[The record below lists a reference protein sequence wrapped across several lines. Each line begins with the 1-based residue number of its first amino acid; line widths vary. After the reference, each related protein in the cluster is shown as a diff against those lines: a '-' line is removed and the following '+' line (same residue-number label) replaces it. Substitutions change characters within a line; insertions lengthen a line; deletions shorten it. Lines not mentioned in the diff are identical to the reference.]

1 MALRIDLLSGLGLAT
16 LGVGG
21 LATGGIL
28 WNFQG
33 RTLGIGTT
41 VSSLVVIGISMVILR
56 PQPVEPVLE
65 PTAAVEGSKADG
77 ITLQLPQISI
87 LGALLA
93 TVGTL
98 GLAASGI
105 GWKFQGLALGL
116 TGTLTS
122 LVALLL
128 SVLFLWPVGRKQ
140 KPSLATAAPA
150 EVVPAAKESTLTTT
164 EAIRRELAEA
174 QTNAPE
180 VTLVNF
186 APTHLVPGRT
196 LISGPRK
203 PGSSLGRYRRMAEDL
218 FRS

>member
-1 MALRIDLLSGLGLAT
+1 MAMRIDLLSGLGLAT
-16 LGVGG
+16 IGVGG

-33 RTLGIGTT
+33 RTLGLGTT

-65 PTAAVEGSKADG
+65 PTAAAGNNADG
-77 ITLQLPQISI
+77 INLQLPQISI

-93 TVGTL
+93 TLGTL

-105 GWKFQGLALGL
+105 CWKFQGLALGL

-122 LVALLL
+122 LVALLF
-128 SVLFLWPVGRKQ
+128 SVLFLWPVGRKTE
-140 KPSLATAAPA
+140 PTVASVPV
-150 EVVPAAKESTLTTT
+150 EVVPPVKESTLTTT
-164 EAIRRELAEA
+164 EAILRELAEA

-180 VTLVNF
+180 VTLTNF

-196 LISGPRK
+196 LTTRSRK
-203 PGSSLGRYRRMAEDL
+203 PGTSLGRYRRMAEDL